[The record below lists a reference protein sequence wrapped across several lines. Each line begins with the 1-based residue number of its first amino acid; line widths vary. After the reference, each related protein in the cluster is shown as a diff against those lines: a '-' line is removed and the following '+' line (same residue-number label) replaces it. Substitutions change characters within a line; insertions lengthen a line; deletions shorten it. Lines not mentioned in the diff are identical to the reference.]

1 MIASA
6 IFERIK
12 SLRKF
17 CSFALSFYNFAF
29 FGRDVT

>member
-1 MIASA
+1 MTAMA

-12 SLRKF
+12 SLRN
-17 CSFALSFYNFAF
+17 FALLPSVFIILRF